1 MTTIW
6 SNTERSNWWVNIMAN
21 DLESQMA
28 QVLTIYCEE
37 INEKLR
43 KITTESMKQLV
54 KETKATAPIGRRKG
68 QYKKNIAADYSGTRR
83 SARGLRGQ
91 NVHATWYVK
100 APDYRLTHLLVKGH
114 ATHDGGRTTPNPF
127 LQNATDHIL
136 PEYERKVEE
145 VLSNGN

>member
-1 MTTIW
+1 MAEPLGTQM
-6 SNTERSNWWVNIMAN
+6 ER
-21 DLESQMA
+21 
-28 QVLTIYCEE
+28 VLTIYSEE

-43 KITTESMKQLV
+43 GITTESMKQLV

-68 QYKKNIAADYSGTRR
+68 RYKKQIAADYSGTRQ
-83 SARGLRGQ
+83 SARGIRGQ
-91 NVHATWYVK
+91 KVSATWYVK

-114 ATHDGGRTTPNPF
+114 ATNDGGRTNANPF
-127 LQNATDHIL
+127 LQNAVDHII